1 MQSFL
6 LNRIKNLN
14 NQKMKLI
21 KLFITILFFII
32 CLTSLVNAQSG
43 VVSSGGRVSGSG
55 GSVSYSIGQTND
67 ISIKNNVRTV
77 TQGLQQPFEI
87 FVIEE
92 DSIIRND
99 FQISATAY
107 PNPASAYLRLRIDEG
122 KIEDLF
128 YKIFDEQ
135 GRLISQQK
143 IVDKLTT
150 ISLNELGNSL
160 YFVKVYKSI
169 FLMKSFK
176 IIKNN

>member
-1 MQSFL
+1 
-6 LNRIKNLN
+6 
-14 NQKMKLI
+14 MKLYKSI
-21 KLFITILFFII
+21 IIVLFFITCKTYI
-32 CLTSLVNAQSG
+32 AHAQSG
-43 VVSSGGRVSGSG
+43 VVSSGGRASGSG
-55 GSVSYSIGQTND
+55 GSVSYSVGQTND

-77 TQGLQQPFEI
+77 TQGLQQPYEI
-87 FVIEE
+87 FVVEE
-92 DSIIRND
+92 DSIIGKD
-99 FQISATAY
+99 FQITATAY
-107 PNPASAYLRLRIDEG
+107 PNPASAYLKLRIDEG
-122 KIEDLF
+122 KIEDLY

-169 FLMKSFK
+169 FLMKAFK

>member
-1 MQSFL
+1 MQSL
-6 LNRIKNLN
+6 TLNRVKKMN
-14 NQKMKLI
+14 NQKMKLYKSFI
-21 KLFITILFFII
+21 AILIFMICDITIL
-32 CLTSLVNAQSG
+32 LAQKG
-43 VVSSGGRVSGSG
+43 VVATGGRASGSG
-55 GSVSYSIGQTND
+55 GSVSYSVGQTND

-77 TQGLQQPFEI
+77 TQGLQQPYEI
-87 FVIEE
+87 FVVEE
-92 DSIIRND
+92 DSIIRKD
-99 FQISATAY
+99 FQISATVY
-107 PNPASAYLRLRIDEG
+107 PNPASGYLRLRIDDG
-122 KIEDLF
+122 KIEDLY

>member
-1 MQSFL
+1 MQSL
-6 LNRIKNLN
+6 TLNRVKKMN
-14 NQKMKLI
+14 NQKMKLYKSFI
-21 KLFITILFFII
+21 AILIFMICDITIL
-32 CLTSLVNAQSG
+32 LAQKG
-43 VVSSGGRVSGSG
+43 VVATGGRASGSG
-55 GSVSYSIGQTND
+55 GSVSYSVGQTND

-77 TQGLQQPFEI
+77 TQGLQQPYEI
-87 FVIEE
+87 FVVEE
-92 DSIIRND
+92 DSIIRKD
-99 FQISATAY
+99 FQISATVY
-107 PNPASAYLRLRIDEG
+107 PNPASGYLRLRIDEG
-122 KIEDLF
+122 KIEDLY

>member
-1 MQSFL
+1 
-6 LNRIKNLN
+6 
-14 NQKMKLI
+14 MKLYKSI
-21 KLFITILFFII
+21 IIVLFFII
-32 CLTSLVNAQSG
+32 CKTCIAHAQNG
-43 VVSSGGRVSGSG
+43 VVSSGGRASGSG
-55 GSVSYSIGQTND
+55 GSVSYSVRQTND

-77 TQGLQQPFEI
+77 TQGLQQPYEI
-87 FVIEE
+87 FVVEE
-92 DSIIRND
+92 DSIIGKD
-99 FQISATAY
+99 FQITVTAY
-107 PNPASAYLRLRIDEG
+107 PNPASAYLKLRVDEG
-122 KIEDLF
+122 KIEDLY

-169 FLMKSFK
+169 FLMKAFK

>member
-1 MQSFL
+1 MQSL
-6 LNRIKNLN
+6 SLNRVKKMN
-14 NQKMKLI
+14 NQKMKLY
-21 KLFITILFFII
+21 KSFIAILIFMICDTTIML
-32 CLTSLVNAQSG
+32 AQKG
-43 VVSSGGRVSGSG
+43 VVATGGRASGSG

>member
-1 MQSFL
+1 MRKRKVILKQ
-6 LNRIKNLN
+6 N
-14 NQKMKLI
+14 NQKMKLY
-21 KLFITILFFII
+21 KSFIAVLFFIT
-32 CLTSLVNAQSG
+32 CEPSFVRAQSG
-43 VVSSGGRVSGSG
+43 VVAGGGKVSGSG
-55 GSVSYSIGQTND
+55 GNVSYSIGQVND
-67 ISIKNNVRTV
+67 ITIKNNVRTV

-92 DSIIRND
+92 DSIIRKD

-122 KIEDLF
+122 KIEDLY

-169 FLMKSFK
+169 FLMKTFK